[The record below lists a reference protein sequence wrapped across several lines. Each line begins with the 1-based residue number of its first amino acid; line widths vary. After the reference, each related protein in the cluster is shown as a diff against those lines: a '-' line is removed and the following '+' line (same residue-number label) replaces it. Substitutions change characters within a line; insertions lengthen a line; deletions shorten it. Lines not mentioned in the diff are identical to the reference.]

1 MTRYIPIPV
10 KLVLYHNS
18 NSQCNICTIPLLQIQ
33 NGSPMNI
40 GQIAHIIAHA
50 DNPLAPRY
58 VEGRSGDNSYNNLI
72 LLCPTHHAEIDTDT
86 IKYTIDELRRLKA
99 LHENNTYLRRQQT
112 NALDIEINFLKELFT
127 VFDFQKYLQ
136 NLSFAPKNIPYT
148 ILELSDLENM
158 LRESFTYYYPFT
170 NIELTQ
176 LFENLFQDARNLKQ
190 YFNHENIYY
199 RQIDYTELC
208 DHRFILIDDSY
219 SQEIY
224 SLVLSLQQNLNSVL
238 DYFRTYLRV

>member
-1 MTRYIPIPV
+1 M
-10 KLVLYHNS
+10 
-18 NSQCNICTIPLLQIQ
+18 
-33 NGSPMNI
+33 
-40 GQIAHIIAHA
+40 
-50 DNPLAPRY
+50 
-58 VEGRSGDNSYNNLI
+58 
-72 LLCPTHHAEIDTDT
+72 
-86 IKYTIDELRRLKA
+86 
-99 LHENNTYLRRQQT
+99 RRQQT